1 MTVAN
6 ASFVDVLIV
15 GAGPAGLMAAAWLS
29 RCGIKTR
36 IIDKRDNK
44 IYRGQADGLMSRTF
58 EIFDSFGFADRA
70 WKESNHMLE
79 MCMWSPNSDGVIQRS
94 SVVVDTVPGISR
106 FQQATLHQGRIE
118 KFFLDTLKEHGNI
131 EVERGVLPES
141 LSLDEAR
148 AEDEEAYP
156 ITLRLKH
163 LETGST
169 LPVTDGRS
177 IPNGLFRSNL
187 TPDDTAEMLKAQTNG
202 PNPAITETVKAKY
215 VIGCDGAHS
224 WVRNE
229 LGFKLVGEQT
239 DYIWGVLD
247 IVPVTNFP
255 DIRKRGAI
263 HSAHSGSMMI
273 IPRENKIVRVYCQ
286 MAQTSNGARIDRSAI
301 TPEAILEQARKII
314 APYNLSYK
322 HCDWFTAYQIGQR
335 VCPNFS
341 YQNRIFL
348 AGDAVHTHSPKAGQG
363 MNVSMQDS
371 YNLGWKIANVVN
383 GTSSRSILST
393 YETERRQVAQD
404 LINFDHKFSR
414 LFSGRPA
421 RDEHDHEGVN
431 LAEFKAAYVKGNY
444 FTSGISVTYGPSI
457 IVAGTGSGDEA
468 CIADVTPKK
477 GLASKQHLAKNIPLG
492 ARMPSYQVLNQCDAR
507 PWHFQE
513 ILKSDGRWRV
523 VVFAGD
529 VTIPRQKERIEAIGK
544 QLAHPEFF
552 PRRFTPSSKPI
563 DSVIE
568 VLTIHSAPRHE
579 VDLFDFPEMLRPFS
593 EENGW
598 DYWKVYVDAQSYH
611 EGHGQAYLNYGVD
624 PTEGCLVVIRPDQ
637 HVSYI
642 GGLEDLDAVDRFFSE
657 FWKPVKY

>member
-1 MTVAN
+1 
-6 ASFVDVLIV
+6 
-15 GAGPAGLMAAAWLS
+15 MAAAWLS

-239 DYIWGVLD
+239 DYIWYG
-247 IVPVTNFP
+247 
-255 DIRKRGAI
+255 
-263 HSAHSGSMMI
+263 GS
-273 IPRENKIVRVYCQ
+273 
-286 MAQTSNGARIDRSAI
+286 
-301 TPEAILEQARKII
+301 
-314 APYNLSYK
+314 
-322 HCDWFTAYQIGQR
+322 
-335 VCPNFS
+335 
-341 YQNRIFL
+341 
-348 AGDAVHTHSPKAGQG
+348 
-363 MNVSMQDS
+363 
-371 YNLGWKIANVVN
+371 
-383 GTSSRSILST
+383 
-393 YETERRQVAQD
+393 
-404 LINFDHKFSR
+404 
-414 LFSGRPA
+414 
-421 RDEHDHEGVN
+421 
-431 LAEFKAAYVKGNY
+431 
-444 FTSGISVTYGPSI
+444 
-457 IVAGTGSGDEA
+457 
-468 CIADVTPKK
+468 
-477 GLASKQHLAKNIPLG
+477 
-492 ARMPSYQVLNQCDAR
+492 
-507 PWHFQE
+507 
-513 ILKSDGRWRV
+513 LK
-523 VVFAGD
+523 
-529 VTIPRQKERIEAIGK
+529 
-544 QLAHPEFF
+544 
-552 PRRFTPSSKPI
+552 
-563 DSVIE
+563 
-568 VLTIHSAPRHE
+568 
-579 VDLFDFPEMLRPFS
+579 
-593 EENGW
+593 
-598 DYWKVYVDAQSYH
+598 
-611 EGHGQAYLNYGVD
+611 
-624 PTEGCLVVIRPDQ
+624 
-637 HVSYI
+637 
-642 GGLEDLDAVDRFFSE
+642 
-657 FWKPVKY
+657 